1 MQTCLSQGGA
11 LAHFFFAWSSC
22 ILKNMRQIF
31 QANRL
36 DPEGVRPR
44 NTDAAKMRRASPLFV
59 GFVVLVAFFLWLN
72 PSNLPDYEAYKLIYQ
87 YSLLGEDWEIFFI
100 FVNVFFRQI
109 GFSYSDFRG
118 LILIFSSSALWL
130 VLSRLQSGQLGKSA
144 SVRAANSFLMYFVI
158 AVFLFEYSVIRIRAG
173 FAIGIIC
180 CAILFLMSPRV
191 MLGRILAS
199 VLLVL
204 AFFAHR
210 STTLILIV
218 FLGMPF
224 VTAMWKGR
232 PRSKRRWFVLVAVG
246 AVASLLYI
254 MNSSFE
260 LRGEHIFSP
269 LNPVRFVMLSIVP
282 LILYFFTK
290 NESRITVAGSGAL
303 KEFPS
308 YFVRFYAVLAIGLA
322 LMFVTGL
329 TAQSGEALV
338 RLYTLSSVP
347 ALLSL
352 RLSGSALRAPISAY
366 ILVTNALFFLVTV
379 LLPSQAG

>member
-1 MQTCLSQGGA
+1 MQ
-11 LAHFFFAWSSC
+11 
-22 ILKNMRQIF
+22 QIF
-31 QANRL
+31 QANKL
-36 DPEGVRPR
+36 NPEGIQPTRL
-44 NTDAAKMRRASPLFV
+44 AATKRRQPPLWV
-59 GFVVLVAFFLWLN
+59 GFAILIAFFLWLD
-72 PSNLPDYEAYKLIYQ
+72 PIDLPDYEAYKAIYQ
-87 YSLLGEDWEIFFI
+87 YSKLGEDWEIFFV

-109 GFSYSDFRG
+109 GVSYSDFRG

-130 VLSRLQSGQLGKSA
+130 VLARLPGKPVKSA
-144 SVRAANSFLMYFVI
+144 SARVANSLLLYFVL

-180 CAILFLMSPRV
+180 CAILFLMSSRV
-191 MLGRILAS
+191 MIGRALAG

-204 AFFAHR
+204 AFFVHR
-210 STTLILIV
+210 STTSILIV
-218 FLGMPF
+218 FLGMTFIP
-224 VTAMWKGR
+224 AMWRGL
-232 PRSKRRWFVLVAVG
+232 PGSKRRWFILISLG
-246 AVASLLYI
+246 AVASLLYT

-282 LILYFFTK
+282 LILYFFTM

-303 KEFPS
+303 KEFPY

-379 LLPSQAG
+379 LLPS